1 MFFYLPFYAT
11 MLKNT
16 KDYKMII
23 CVANEKGGSG
33 KSNIAINLAIK
44 LHSLKEDV
52 LLIDSDPQNSVK
64 TFNDIRASKEVPF
77 GFNCV
82 NIFGDSLASQI
93 ALLQNKYEI
102 LIIDTA
108 GRDCDEMREALTAS
122 DILII
127 PTLPSDLDIAVLNK
141 MIKLYSQFKMF
152 KKDLKAFVVI
162 SKASPNPFLQE
173 KIKALKEFIS
183 KKNVDDL
190 KLCESVLYEREI
202 YRNAFANGM
211 GVVEFAKKDD
221 NVLKDFES
229 FFNELVSFCQSKTNK
244 KSKKR
249 IKNERV
255 K

>member
-1 MFFYLPFYAT
+1 
-11 MLKNT
+11 
-16 KDYKMII
+16 MII

-52 LLIDSDPQNSVK
+52 LLIDSDPQNSIK
-64 TFNDIRASKEVPF
+64 AFNDIRASKEVPF

-82 NIFGDSLASQI
+82 NIFGNSLLSQI
-93 ALLQNKYEI
+93 PLLHEKYDI

-108 GRDCDEMREALTAS
+108 GRDCDEMREAITTS

-141 MIKLYSQFKMF
+141 MIKIYSQFKMF

-162 SKASPNPFLQE
+162 SKASPNPSLQE
-173 KIKALKEFIS
+173 KIRALKAFITE
-183 KKNVDDL
+183 KNVDDL

-202 YRNAFANGM
+202 YRNAFSNGM
-211 GVVEFAKKDD
+211 GIIEFAKKNDSA
-221 NVLKDFES
+221 LKDFDS
-229 FFNELVSFCQSKTNK
+229 FFNELVSFAKSNNLAK
-244 KSKKR
+244 KVKKGA
-249 IKNERV
+249 
-255 K
+255 

>member
-44 LHSLKEDV
+44 LHSLKEYV
-52 LLIDSDPQNSVK
+52 LL
-64 TFNDIRASKEVPF
+64 
-77 GFNCV
+77 
-82 NIFGDSLASQI
+82 
-93 ALLQNKYEI
+93 
-102 LIIDTA
+102 
-108 GRDCDEMREALTAS
+108 
-122 DILII
+122 
-127 PTLPSDLDIAVLNK
+127 
-141 MIKLYSQFKMF
+141 
-152 KKDLKAFVVI
+152 
-162 SKASPNPFLQE
+162 
-173 KIKALKEFIS
+173 
-183 KKNVDDL
+183 
-190 KLCESVLYEREI
+190 
-202 YRNAFANGM
+202 NAFANGM